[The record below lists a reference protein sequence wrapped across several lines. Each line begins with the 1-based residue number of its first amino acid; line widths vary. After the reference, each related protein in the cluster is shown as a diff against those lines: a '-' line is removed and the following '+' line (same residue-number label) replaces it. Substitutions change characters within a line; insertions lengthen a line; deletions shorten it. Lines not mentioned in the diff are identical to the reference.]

1 MFGIVTLGNKS
12 LMISKKSGKSCYKNF
27 GTFESLIALIST
39 TSSGNF
45 DYLRLK
51 APAITSTL
59 LTALIPKS

>member
-1 MFGIVTLGNKS
+1 MLGILTLGNKS
-12 LMISKKSGKSCYKNF
+12 LIISKNNGRSCSKNF
-27 GTFESLIALIST
+27 GTLESLIALIKT
-39 TSSGNF
+39 TSYASF